1 MSDGNWPP
9 SLSRLVEEFFIAR
22 TPRKE
27 SAHTVAA
34 YRRDL
39 AAVLAIV
46 ARGVDLPVEELTPRH
61 LSTAALRR
69 AFAGYAQDRAAA
81 SVARAWSAWN
91 QFCGFLVGEGLLT
104 GNPMPAVDRP
114 RPQTRTPK
122 PLRGERTPEQ
132 LLEAVAAGARRARDP
147 WPERDLAVIA
157 VALLTG
163 LRSAELLSLSV
174 GSVTGRRG
182 ERRIAVT
189 GKGGNDRV
197 IPIEESLFLL
207 VRAYLDSRRVR
218 LPRSPVRRTSALFV
232 TTDGEPLR
240 RGGLQYLVRQSFR
253 HAGLHDR
260 VHRGTLV
267 HAFRHTFATRLAE
280 DGATAHEIMRLLGH
294 ASIVSSQTY
303 VDATAR
309 EQRAAAAAN
318 RTYRAL
324 SGLVS
329 RDPDPS

>member
-1 MSDGNWPP
+1 M
-9 SLSRLVEEFFIAR
+9 VEEFFVAR
-22 TPRKE
+22 APRKE

-39 AAVLAIV
+39 SAVSRLIADD
-46 ARGVDLPVEELTPRH
+46 RGSPPHLLTSVDLTT
-61 LSTAALRR
+61 SALRR
-69 AFAGYAQDRAAA
+69 AFAGYARSRAAT
-81 SVARAWSAWN
+81 SVARAWSTWN
-91 QFCGFLVGEGLLT
+91 QFCGFLVGEGVLE

-114 RPQTRTPK
+114 RLSPRTPK
-122 PLRGERTPEQ
+122 PLLGERTPEQ
-132 LLEAVAAGARRARDP
+132 LLQAVAGGVRRARDP

-163 LRSAELLSLSV
+163 LRSAELLALSI
-174 GSVTGRRG
+174 GSVSGRHG

-189 GKGGNDRV
+189 GKGGKDRV
-197 IPIEESLFLL
+197 LPIEEPLYLL
-207 VRAYLDSRRVR
+207 LRSYLDSRRAR
-218 LPRSPVRRTSALFV
+218 FPRIRVGSAAPLFV
-232 TTDGEPLR
+232 DTSGEMLR
-240 RGGLQYLVRQSFR
+240 RGGLQYLVRQTFR

-260 VHRGTLV
+260 LHRGTLV

-309 EQRAAAAAN
+309 EQRTAAAAN
-318 RTYRAL
+318 RTYRVLGVLHSPADQ
-324 SGLVS
+324 G
-329 RDPDPS
+329 

>member
-1 MSDGNWPP
+1 M
-9 SLSRLVEEFFIAR
+9 VEEFFVVRA
-22 TPRKE
+22 PRKE
-27 SAHTVAA
+27 STHTVAA

-39 AAVLAIV
+39 SGVLNLIADNV
-46 ARGVDLPVEELTPRH
+46 GTPPHLLTVGH
-61 LSTAALRR
+61 LSTSALRR
-69 AFAGYAQDRAAA
+69 AFAGYAGSRAAA
-81 SVARAWSAWN
+81 SVARAWSTWN
-91 QFCGFLVGEGLLT
+91 QFCGFLVAEDLLE

-114 RPQTRTPK
+114 KLPPRIPK

-132 LLEAVAAGARRARDP
+132 LLQAVAAGVRRARDP

-174 GSVTGRRG
+174 GSVSGRTG

-189 GKGGNDRV
+189 GKGGGDRV
-197 IPIEESLFLL
+197 LPIEEPLYLL
-207 VRAYLDSRRVR
+207 LWSYLESRRRRFPGSRVGR
-218 LPRSPVRRTSALFV
+218 VSPLFV
-232 TTDGEPLR
+232 NTAGEPLR

-253 HAGLHDR
+253 YAGLHDR
-260 VHRGTLV
+260 VHRGTLT

-294 ASIVSSQTY
+294 ASIVSSQAY
-303 VDATAR
+303 VDTTAR
-309 EQRAAAAAN
+309 EQRAAAASN

-324 SGLVS
+324 GGLLRSPV
-329 RDPDPS
+329 DGD